1 MERTPK
7 NPQKMVNIPQ
17 NSKGKSQAQG
27 LKVFVR
33 TRPVIKSEF
42 GKETAI
48 TCDPNVTKLFL
59 PFLTTLLE

>member
-17 NSKGKSQAQG
+17 NSKGKSQSQG

-33 TRPVIKSEF
+33 TRPVIKNEF

-48 TCDPNVTKLFL
+48 TCDPHVTNQF
-59 PFLTTLLE
+59 PSF

>member
-7 NPQKMVNIPQ
+7 NPQKMVNIHQ
-17 NSKGKSQAQG
+17 NSKAKLKSQG

-48 TCDPNVTKLFL
+48 TCEPNVIK
-59 PFLTTLLE
+59 PSLTPS